1 MKIVALTILVFLS
14 QVVSAGALEEF
25 TKSCLTNYQLID
37 ECKSRLIGSDD
48 VKEIILNLGKGNRI
62 YDDFEKSFLER
73 FSQKEFEALQRMLRH
88 SKYQANPEDYQL
100 ISSSDSKMTYKGRN
114 GAELVFVSS
123 GGWKLDLDESKMGL
137 KNAEGPEKLYA
148 LSGMYALLLEG
159 IPHYYTSAALMV
171 DMSIIISGITY
182 ENMPEG
188 SIEKISLLTRLSQ
201 SNKTPQGIKE
211 DALKA
216 FNAYK

>member
-1 MKIVALTILVFLS
+1 MKIVALTILVILS
-14 QVVSAGALEEF
+14 QTVSAEALEEF

-48 VKEIILNLGKGNRI
+48 VKEIIINLGKGNRI
-62 YDDFEKSFLER
+62 YDNFEKSFLER
-73 FSQKEFEALQRMLRH
+73 FSQKELEALQRMARY
-88 SKYQANPEDYQL
+88 SKYQAKPEDYQL

-148 LSGMYALLLEG
+148 LSGMYALLSER
-159 IPHYYTSAALMV
+159 IPHYYSSAGLMS
-171 DMSIIISGITY
+171 DMSVIISGISY
-182 ENMPEG
+182 GSIPG
-188 SIEKISLLTRLSQ
+188 DSIEKYTLLTMLNQ

-211 DALKA
+211 DTLKA
-216 FNAYK
+216 FYAYK